1 MQHTVDIHE
10 ILRQTLIVAVKMGA
24 PSLLSSLCAGILVSL
39 FQAVTQ
45 VNEATLSFVPK
56 FVAATAALML
66 TGSFMYATLHTY
78 AQTIF
83 DQMIMVG
90 GS

>member
-1 MQHTVDIHE
+1 MQPTVDIHE
-10 ILRQTLIVAVKMGA
+10 ILQQSLFVAVKMGA
-24 PSLLSSLCAGILVSL
+24 PSLLASLAAGILVSL

-66 TGSFMYATLHTY
+66 TSSFLYATLHSY
-78 AQTIF
+78 AMQIF
-83 DQMIMVG
+83 DQMVIAG

>member
-24 PSLLSSLCAGILVSL
+24 PSLLASLCAGILVSL

-56 FVAATAALML
+56 FMAAAAALML
-66 TGSFMYATLHTY
+66 TGSFMYSTLHTY

>member
-1 MQHTVDIHE
+1 MQHSVDIHE
-10 ILRQTLIVAVKMGA
+10 ILQQSLFVAVKMGA
-24 PSLLSSLCAGILVSL
+24 PSLLASLAAGILVSL

-66 TGSFMYATLHTY
+66 TSSFLYATLHSY
-78 AQTIF
+78 AMQIF
-83 DQMIMVG
+83 DQMVIAG

>member
-10 ILRQTLIVAVKMGA
+10 ILQESLFVAVKMGA
-24 PSLLSSLCAGILVSL
+24 PSLLASLAAGILISL

-56 FVAATAALML
+56 FVAAMLALML
-66 TGSFMYATLHTY
+66 TSSFIYATLHNY
-78 AQTIF
+78 AMQIF
-83 DQMIMVG
+83 DQMVIAG